1 MAGACGFCYYMG
13 AFRSISVR
21 KESTG
26 PFFLVYREMKG
37 NSFSGVEM
45 ITNDI
50 KAVLSDAGIHTAR
63 PFDVF
68 YPPEADRPNEIG
80 FCLSRTDF
88 DRHRERFTGRNILQK
103 VFPEQ
108 VYLVTEFPYRNP
120 LSFFFGYFKVNPA
133 LETYR
138 RTSGIKNRYA
148 IARNDGSVITYLQ
161 PVSE

>member
-1 MAGACGFCYYMG
+1 
-13 AFRSISVR
+13 
-21 KESTG
+21 
-26 PFFLVYREMKG
+26 
-37 NSFSGVEM
+37 
-45 ITNDI
+45 
-50 KAVLSDAGIHTAR
+50 
-63 PFDVF
+63 
-68 YPPEADRPNEIG
+68 
-80 FCLSRTDF
+80 
-88 DRHRERFTGRNILQK
+88 
-103 VFPEQ
+103 